1 MKMRVSNWTTLQRAV
16 VSATSVCQNIHY
28 TGEIVTKSLSRT
40 RSISPD
46 RTSAHGSI
54 SDSHISRFQLCHW
67 DADQLPI
74 VNLGILLDRASL
86 CGNISDSHISNS
98 TSCHWYA
105 DNLLLVVLSILHGK
119 GSLCGSISSFNRS
132 KLGSYEWD
140 ATMPIWAY
148 KCINTHN
155 VVVPAPSVHHDC
167 PRAST

>member
-1 MKMRVSNWTTLQRAV
+1 MMKMRVSNWTTLQRAV

-98 TSCHWYA
+98 TSCHWDA
-105 DNLLLVVLSILHGK
+105 CDLPLVILCISLGKGASCGNISSSSMSILC
-119 GSLCGSISSFNRS
+119 LCQRDTDKSWEDWCQY
-132 KLGSYEWD
+132 LT
-140 ATMPIWAY
+140 A
-148 KCINTHN
+148 
-155 VVVPAPSVHHDC
+155 
-167 PRAST
+167 